1 MLLQVPLRLQ
11 DPGFRRPLPC
21 PLGPRCCL
29 EEPPCTHPSH
39 PVVAEAGGVPV
50 ALVARARWQPWVR
63 GPRSQTGFKLALNT
77 PTGPRCLHTLGPP
90 TVAAESSQGGSVAIP
105 WAPLVAVVDLEGGRW

>member
-1 MLLQVPLRLQ
+1 VLLQVPLRLQ

-50 ALVARARWQPWVR
+50 A
-63 GPRSQTGFKLALNT
+63 
-77 PTGPRCLHTLGPP
+77 
-90 TVAAESSQGGSVAIP
+90 AESSQGGSVAIP